1 MLKGRLTDGQGRT
14 IECKEAIFVMT
25 SNLASE
31 EIAQH
36 ALQLRKEGERAAKT
50 YRRSEQGMKNRVSL
64 FDERSSCVSLPHV
77 VCRARGADCDLKG
90 VQGASRGTHSQG
102 QFTTPH

>member
-36 ALQLRKEGERAAKT
+36 ALQLRKEGERATKT
-50 YRRSEQGMKNRVSL
+50 YRRSEQGMKNQVSL
-64 FDERSSCVSLPHV
+64 FDERCSCVISLPHV
-77 VCRARGADCDLKG
+77 VCW
-90 VQGASRGTHSQG
+90 VQSQG
-102 QFTTPH
+102 SRL

>member
-50 YRRSEQGMKNRVSL
+50 YRRNEQGMKNQVSL
-64 FDERSSCVSLPHV
+64 FDERCSCVISLPHV
-77 VCRARGADCDLKG
+77 VCC
-90 VQGASRGTHSQG
+90 VQSQG
-102 QFTTPH
+102 SIL

>member
-31 EIAQH
+31 EIAQR

-50 YRRSEQGMKNRVSL
+50 YRRSEQGMKNNQVFL
-64 FDERSSCVSLPHV
+64 FDERV
-77 VCRARGADCDLKG
+77 
-90 VQGASRGTHSQG
+90 
-102 QFTTPH
+102 